1 MPNQVISYPGHSYLG
16 AKCLGYE
23 LTYFLS
29 KQGMDCVEYE
39 MTFCVILEVFELPK
53 LFTKVRNDWVR
64 IVFQVSLRTQLNLV

>member
-29 KQGMDCVEYE
+29 KQGMDGVEYE
-39 MTFCVILEVFELPK
+39 MTFLCYARSV
-53 LFTKVRNDWVR
+53 
-64 IVFQVSLRTQLNLV
+64 